1 MHLIIVIGAALIV
14 VTLATKYEFFEP
26 AKEIA
31 YISVD
36 EELRTKGK
44 AIAEIVGSRFGKST
58 GSALE
63 WFLLTIFI
71 GSDLISLSPTLLL
84 FSICFIFIWIISVVE
99 LGKTIK

>member
-1 MHLIIVIGAALIV
+1 MGSSLDWHDFAL
-14 VTLATKYEFFEP
+14 YEFFEP

-58 GSALE
+58 GSAFE